1 MFLSHKA
8 PLKGLF
14 LWVKK
19 MSLPVVIY
27 LILLLCAAV
36 CLVSGVY
43 LLVGLAFSLLAASV
57 VLFGA
62 AAFLRKGMV

>member
-1 MFLSHKA
+1 
-8 PLKGLF
+8 
-14 LWVKK
+14 

-27 LILLLCAAV
+27 LILLLCAAL